1 MVPPAKWENR
11 FRHDP
16 RRGDPATGEHL
27 RKFLTAVMAVPILLV
42 VYGATLRHRPR
53 ALRAT
58 VGVGFAVLALVAVF
72 AFMPRSTSAVP
83 AATYAPLA
91 ASQFG
96 PDVAA
101 VDALSGAL
109 EVSFAQPMD
118 ENSVEAAVSVSPDTP
133 VRLTWADNGR
143 HLLVAPATTWTPATY
158 FTVTVA
164 ATARTSAGTAL
175 AAPVIKGFYTRRAT
189 TATISSSALD
199 ANGRLGLKGRFVVDF
214 DRQVQ
219 EASARAAFSISPA
232 AAGALK
238 VSTNKDGG
246 TRLTWVPAKSLAA
259 DTDYAVSLADVVLDA
274 DGTAVEGTGVLAV
287 HSAAAAKATP
297 KPTPKPTAKATPKPT
312 KDTAKATPKPTPKPT
327 AKPVGTVGVVRFRPV
342 TGTSKVDA
350 TADISVRFTK
360 SMQRAS
366 AQRAFVVL
374 ANGKKV
380 TGTYAWYE
388 KDTVLAFSPA
398 KALPAGAKVAMKVL
412 TTALATDG
420 SRLAKTALGTFT
432 VTPKA
437 AKPIKPTP
445 PPSGGG
451 GSGGGSWAAVE
462 RYYLGLMNCTRSGG
476 WVSSSGKCS
485 SPGGSGRK
493 PLFIDAGISNKVAR
507 PYAKL
512 LATTGV
518 CSHFYGGNPGS
529 RLRRAGYTSYR
540 WAENLGCRSAS
551 SPFSSVLGTHL
562 YFQSERAW
570 HPQGGHWVNL
580 MNPAYDRVGLGV
592 WVSGGRVRLVIDFYR
607 P

>member
-1 MVPPAKWENR
+1 
-11 FRHDP
+11 
-16 RRGDPATGEHL
+16 L

-58 VGVGFAVLALVAVF
+58 VGVGFAVLGLVAVL
-72 AFMPRSTSAVP
+72 AFLPRSTSAVP
-83 AATYAPLA
+83 TATHAPLA

-101 VDALSGAL
+101 VDALGGAL

-143 HLLVAPATTWTPATY
+143 HLLVAPSTTWTPATY

-189 TATISSSALD
+189 TAAISSSALD
-199 ANGRLGLKGRFVVDF
+199 SNGRVSLKGRFYIDF
-214 DRQVQ
+214 DRPVV
-219 EASARAAFSISPA
+219 EESARAAFTISPA
-232 AAGALK
+232 VAGSLK
-238 VSTNKDGG
+238 VSTREDGG
-246 TRLTWVPAKSLAA
+246 TRLTFAPAKSLAS
-259 DTDYAVSLADVVLDA
+259 DTDYTVSLADAVLDT
-274 DGTAVEGTGVLAV
+274 DGTAVEGTGVLEV
-287 HSAAAAKATP
+287 HSAVATTKA
-297 KPTPKPTAKATPKPT
+297 TPKPTAKATPKPT
-312 KDTAKATPKPTPKPT
+312 PKPTRDTAKPAPTPTPKPA
-327 AKPVGTVGVVRFRPV
+327 AKPVGAVGVVRFRPV

-360 SMQRAS
+360 SMQRSS
-366 AQRAFVVL
+366 AEHAFVVL

-380 TGTYAWYE
+380 SGTYTWYE
-388 KDTVLAFSPA
+388 KDTVVAFSPT
-398 KALPAGAKVAMKVL
+398 KALPDGAKVTMKVL
-412 TTALATDG
+412 TTAQATDG
-420 SRLAKTALGTFT
+420 SRLAKTALGTFS

-462 RYYLGLMNCTRSGG
+462 RYYLGLMNCTRGGG
-476 WVSSSGKCS
+476 WVLSSGKCA
-485 SPGGSGRK
+485 SPGGSGIR
-493 PLFIDAGISNKVAR
+493 PLVIDAGISNKVSR

-512 LATTGV
+512 LVTSGV
-518 CSHFYGGNPGS
+518 CSHFYGGNPGN
-529 RLRRAGYTSYR
+529 RLSRAGYTSYR
-540 WAENLGCRSAS
+540 WAENLGCRSSS
-551 SPFSSVLGTHL
+551 SPFASVLGTHL
-562 YFQSERAW
+562 YFQSEKSYR
-570 HPQGGHWVNL
+570 GGHWVNL
-580 MNPAYDRVGLGV
+580 MNPVYDRVGLGV
-592 WVSGGRVRLVIDFYR
+592 WMSGGRVRLVIDFYR